1 MVQVIPSPANAVLK
15 LRCSRDSRDLRFLNC
30 TLGDR
35 YSVTSS
41 WHSRPMVPAFPTRG
55 RRWKRS
61 SAPKAHQ
68 MSTGA
73 AMCSIEFL
81 ARKPQRRAANT
92 KTSFIDV
99 AELTLS
105 GRCRFHMTLAERD
118 SLRVKLSNCEIE
130 LNKYKDLET
139 HLKVANPLL
148 SLGVRAK
155 LSFLAV
161 TQDKV
166 HVRGLIWYE

>member
-1 MVQVIPSPANAVLK
+1 
-15 LRCSRDSRDLRFLNC
+15 
-30 TLGDR
+30 
-35 YSVTSS
+35 
-41 WHSRPMVPAFPTRG
+41 
-55 RRWKRS
+55 
-61 SAPKAHQ
+61 
-68 MSTGA
+68 
-73 AMCSIEFL
+73 
-81 ARKPQRRAANT
+81 
-92 KTSFIDV
+92 
-99 AELTLS
+99 
-105 GRCRFHMTLAERD
+105 MTLAERD